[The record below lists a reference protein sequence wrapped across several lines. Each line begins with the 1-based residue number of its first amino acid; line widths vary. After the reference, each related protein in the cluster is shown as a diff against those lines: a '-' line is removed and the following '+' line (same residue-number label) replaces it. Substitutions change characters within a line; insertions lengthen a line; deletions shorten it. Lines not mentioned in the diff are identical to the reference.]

1 MARQMTEVEL
11 LDYFEMNF
19 NLAADARRNG
29 AFDDEMEYEAFN
41 LLIERD
47 LYRFQLAG
55 SHHKYE
61 TELLPA

>member
-11 LDYFEMNF
+11 LDYFELNF
-19 NLAADARRNG
+19 NLAAGARRNG
-29 AFDDEMEYEAFN
+29 AFDEEMAYEAFS

-47 LYRFQLAG
+47 LYRFQPAG
-55 SHHKYE
+55 GHDTSE